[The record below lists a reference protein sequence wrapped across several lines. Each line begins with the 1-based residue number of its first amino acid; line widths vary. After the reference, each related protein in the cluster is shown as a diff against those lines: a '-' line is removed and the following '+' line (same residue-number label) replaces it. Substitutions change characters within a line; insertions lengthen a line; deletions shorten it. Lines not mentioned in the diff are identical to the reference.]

1 MDLANRIMESII
13 NNDEDMIYYHI
24 TMADISAKSHIIY
37 ELIKN
42 NKYIIIE
49 NIILKTRAQYPSLV
63 FNIIFYTTFITC
75 LIQKKS
81 EYIYTII
88 KNNSINIDTKLL
100 HYYIISDNN
109 MIMLLFLF
117 ATLKFEKKYKFNFN
131 LQNIHNNT
139 PLMMSL
145 GCMAQSNIIFI

>member
-1 MDLANRIMESII
+1 MESII

-24 TMADISAKSHIIY
+24 TMADMLDKVQIIY

-49 NIILKTRAQYPSLV
+49 SIILKIHKQYPGLM
-63 FNIIFYTTFITC
+63 FNIIFYTTFITS

-88 KNNSINIDTKLL
+88 KNNSINIDTQQL
-100 HYYIISDNN
+100 HYYIISHNN

-117 ATLKFEKKYKFNFN
+117 ETLKFEKKYKFNFN
-131 LQNIHNNT
+131 LQNTHNNT
-139 PLMMSL
+139 PFMMSI
-145 GCMAQSNIIFI
+145 GCMAESNIIFI